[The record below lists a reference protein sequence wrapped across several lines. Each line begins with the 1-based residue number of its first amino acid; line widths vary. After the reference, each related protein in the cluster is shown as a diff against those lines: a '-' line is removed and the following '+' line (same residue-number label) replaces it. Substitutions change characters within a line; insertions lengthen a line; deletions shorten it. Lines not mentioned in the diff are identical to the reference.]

1 MSDEKT
7 QLEFDG
13 IRLSVPVG
21 EDNHPESEPE
31 IEITP
36 DASSPES
43 EPLEELDICLR
54 PPLED
59 MDTAE
64 TETVPVTEE
73 PAKPIEIAP
82 KAESI
87 PAAAPVH
94 NIPVETPPVP
104 VKKAPVRAVLREP
117 EVGCSGGKRGSKKG
131 CLLFLF
137 IILLISGSAGF
148 AWWKYRAWC
157 VEKIEQLKNLA
168 GLTENESASAAGENG
183 ETSSASPSATAPA
196 VTGSG
201 EDIPTTATDGS
212 SASPSATSP
221 ALPPATGNLF
231 EAVKQGDKAL
241 AVRLISEG
249 ADITATD
256 ADGNNVLHHAAAV
269 GNVELMVELLRRWS
283 DGINARNND
292 GNTPLHLAALGNHI
306 GVIRVLRSK
315 RARSLRNNAG
325 KKPGDLAADEDVQL
339 ILRNW

>member
-1 MSDEKT
+1 M
-7 QLEFDG
+7 
-13 IRLSVPVG
+13 
-21 EDNHPESEPE
+21 
-31 IEITP
+31 
-36 DASSPES
+36 
-43 EPLEELDICLR
+43 
-54 PPLED
+54 
-59 MDTAE
+59 
-64 TETVPVTEE
+64 
-73 PAKPIEIAP
+73 
-82 KAESI
+82 
-87 PAAAPVH
+87 
-94 NIPVETPPVP
+94 
-104 VKKAPVRAVLREP
+104 
-117 EVGCSGGKRGSKKG
+117 
-131 CLLFLF
+131 
-137 IILLISGSAGF
+137 
-148 AWWKYRAWC
+148 
-157 VEKIEQLKNLA
+157 
-168 GLTENESASAAGENG
+168 
-183 ETSSASPSATAPA
+183 PSATAPA

-283 DGINARNND
+283 DGVNARNKD